1 MIAERVAQQYAKA
14 LFNMAGS
21 DAQLHAIAKG
31 LDTFSEVLKRTP
43 KFLRFLSNPQLSLEQ
58 KEEILLEALGND
70 KDPILISVLQLMLE
84 RNRISCLGAL
94 PAMFDKLVDERVGI
108 LRVKAATAQPLD
120 AATKAELQAKLE
132 QFYHKSVQITEEVD
146 PALVGGAVIT
156 MGTHMID
163 SSVRGRLAKIK
174 ESLLSMRV

>member
-1 MIAERVAQQYAKA
+1 
-14 LFNMAGS
+14 
-21 DAQLHAIAKG
+21 
-31 LDTFSEVLKRTP
+31 
-43 KFLRFLSNPQLSLEQ
+43 
-58 KEEILLEALGND
+58 
-70 KDPILISVLQLMLE
+70 
-84 RNRISCLGAL
+84 
-94 PAMFDKLVDERVGI
+94 MFDKLVDERVGI